1 MEYFAY
7 EADGIDYQRFKII
20 YSPKRAILFV
30 AIFVIGLF
38 LFLRS
43 FGFIAFEYNWLSTQG
58 NHQSKSWIEKKRYN
72 EAMTF
77 GKITSNTNDRTSD
90 TKDKDEFWSASINSS
105 PKEDWFSRCVTD
117 SDCLKRAIENELAK
131 NSGNSDFSGLESV
144 EVQSA
149 EMSGGYWIP
158 FFKDGN
164 LSYEVSLNI
173 DSELDKYQ
181 GNFSGKIDFIVY
193 GPCSGVHLKKALY
206 EKVAKAVSASIIKD
220 LKE

>member
-7 EADGIDYQRFKII
+7 EADGIDYRRFRII
-20 YSPKRAILFV
+20 YSPKRAMLFA
-30 AIFVIGLF
+30 AIFVVGLF

-43 FGFIAFEYNWLSTQG
+43 FEFIVFEYNWLSARG
-58 NHQSKSWIEKKRYN
+58 NHQSKSSLEKTRFN
-72 EAMTF
+72 ETRTF
-77 GKITSNTNDRTSD
+77 GKITSNTSNRTNE
-90 TKDKDEFWSASINSS
+90 TKDKDEFSAVSLNST
-105 PKEDWFSRCVTD
+105 PKKDWFSRCTTD
-117 SDCLKRAIENELAK
+117 SNCLKRAIENELAK
-131 NSGNSDFSGLESV
+131 NSGSSDFSVLGLV
-144 EVQSA
+144 EVPSA

-164 LSYEVSLNI
+164 LSYEVSLNV
-173 DSELDKYQ
+173 DSELNKYQ

-206 EKVAKAVSASIIKD
+206 EKVAKAVSASIIED